1 MKNMEEK
8 STEIAVI
15 DERSIRDYDEVDE
28 RIYHSGA
35 SSKDAAIRLTT
46 AITELTSTDM
56 KIHLHMLV
64 DQMKN
69 NQPLILS

>member
-1 MKNMEEK
+1 MKKMEEK

-15 DERSIRDYDEVDE
+15 DERSIRDYDEADE

-46 AITELTSTDM
+46 AVTEMTSMDM
-56 KIHLHMLV
+56 KAHLHVLI

-69 NQPLILS
+69 NQQLVLR